1 MHSVRATMTLLMD
14 QVSQIRD
21 QVDIVALISEY
32 VSLKKAGRNFKS
44 PCPFHTEKSPSF
56 VVSPERQIWHCFG
69 CGKGG
74 DCYTFLM
81 EYEHLEFPEALRAL
95 AKRTGIELKQSEF
108 ESSTSSKKETIYHL
122 NKLAAEFYHFILMNH
137 KAGEK
142 ARAYL
147 KERNVSE
154 KVLKSFLIGYAPSG
168 AALTTYLQQKKKVVK
183 DDLLDSG
190 LVTDRGYQIKDFF
203 WDRIMFPLFDHR
215 DNIVGFS
222 GRILT
227 ADANGPKYINT
238 RETLV
243 YHKGDMFFGLN
254 MTKEAI
260 KKENQ
265 ALLVEGEF
273 DVLSCFQN
281 GVANVVAVKGTALT
295 ERQVALLGRFAQKIT
310 VCFDGDRAGQEA
322 IKRSLPIIEKKGL
335 NTTVVVIPGGKDP
348 DEAIKNDVTA
358 FKIAAKNDIGIYD
371 YLLSSALKNNDKNSL
386 DGKKKISEE
395 LLPIISSI
403 QNEIIKEH
411 YLKKISQELDTTY
424 EGILREIER
433 MQKKEV
439 PRVEESV
446 VPRTKTSPIESR
458 EEYLLSLIIQ
468 AEVPKVALEKAVSIF
483 SEALGKERAYQKI
496 LHQLLS
502 YFETTQEF
510 NGQHFAKILP
520 LELASAYDKSLLFP
534 LPSTL
539 TPESRMKEVVKIA
552 THLKEMYL
560 KERIKQLTDDIKKK
574 EAEGGTEEEVN
585 ILKDRFS
592 KTVALL
598 QK

>member
-1 MHSVRATMTLLMD
+1 MD

-21 QVDIVALISEY
+21 AVDIVALIGEY
-32 VSLKKAGRNFKS
+32 ITLKKAGRNFKS
-44 PCPFHTEKSPSF
+44 PCPFHNEKSPSF

-95 AKRTGIELKQSEF
+95 AKRTGIELQQSEY
-108 ESSTSSKKETIYHL
+108 ESNTSSRKESIYHL

-142 ARAYL
+142 AREYL

-168 AALTTYLQQKKKVVK
+168 ATLSTYLLQKKKVNK
-183 DDLLDSG
+183 EELIESG
-190 LVTDRGYQIKDFF
+190 LVTDRGYQVKDFF

-215 DNIVGFS
+215 DNIAGFS

-227 ADANGPKYINT
+227 PDANGPKYINT

-281 GVANVVAVKGTALT
+281 GVPNVVAVKGTALT

-335 NTTVVVIPGGKDP
+335 TTTVVVIPGGKDP
-348 DEAIKNDVTA
+348 DEAIKNDPTS
-358 FKIAAKNDIGIYD
+358 FKIAVKNDIGIYD
-371 YLLSSALKNNDKNSL
+371 YLLSSALKNYDKTSL
-386 DGKKKISEE
+386 EGKKKIPEE
-395 LLPIISSI
+395 LLPIFSTI

-411 YLKKISQELDTTY
+411 YLKKVSTELDTTY
-424 EGILREIER
+424 ESIMRELER
-433 MQKKEV
+433 MQKKDT
-439 PRVEESV
+439 PRVEQSL
-446 VPRTKTSPIESR
+446 VPRTKSSPIESR

-468 AEVPKVALEKAVSIF
+468 ADLPKVALEKAVEIMAD
-483 SEALGKERAYQKI
+483 ALGKERAYQKI
-496 LHQLLS
+496 LHHLLS
-502 YFETTQEF
+502 YFESVQEF
-510 NGQHFAKILP
+510 NSQHFANSLP
-520 LELASAYDKSLLFP
+520 TELLPAYDKSLLFP
-534 LPSTL
+534 LASL
-539 TPESRMKEVVKIA
+539 NNAESRMKEVVKVA
-552 THLKEMYL
+552 TELRKMYL
-560 KERIKQLTDDIKKK
+560 KEKIKFLSDAIQQK
-574 EAEGGTEEEVN
+574 EGKDGMDEEVKF
-585 ILKDRFS
+585 LKEDFS
-592 KTVALL
+592 KTAAQL
-598 QK
+598 QKN

>member
-1 MHSVRATMTLLMD
+1 MD

-21 QVDIVALISEY
+21 QVDIVALIGEY
-32 VSLKKAGRNFKS
+32 ITLKKAGRNFKS
-44 PCPFHTEKSPSF
+44 PCPFHNEKSPSF

-95 AKRTGIELKQSEF
+95 AKRTGIELQQSEF
-108 ESSTSSKKETIYHL
+108 ESSTSSKKESIYHL

-142 ARAYL
+142 AREYL

-168 AALTTYLQQKKKVVK
+168 AALSSYLLQKKKVNK
-183 DDLLDSG
+183 EDLIESG
-190 LVTDRGYQIKDFF
+190 LVTDRGYQVRDFF

-215 DNIVGFS
+215 DNIMGFS

-227 ADANGPKYINT
+227 AESTGPKYINT

-281 GVANVVAVKGTALT
+281 GVPNVVAVKGTALT

-348 DEAIKNDVTA
+348 DESIKNDPTA
-358 FKIAAKNDIGIYD
+358 FKIAVKNDIGIYD
-371 YLLSSALKNNDKNSL
+371 YLLSSTLKNYDKASL
-386 DGKKKISEE
+386 EGKQKISED
-395 LLPIISSI
+395 LLPLFSSI

-411 YLKKISQELDTTY
+411 YLKKVSTELDTTY
-424 EGILREIER
+424 ESILRELER
-433 MQKKEV
+433 MQKRET
-439 PRVEESV
+439 PRVEESIIPAMKV
-446 VPRTKTSPIESR
+446 SPIESR

-468 AEVPKVALEKAVSIF
+468 AEVPKIALEKAVSIM

-496 LHQLLS
+496 LHHLLT
-502 YFETTQEF
+502 YFETTEAF
-510 NGQHFAKILP
+510 NSQHFGNSLP
-520 LELASAYDKSLLFP
+520 TELATAYDKSLLFP
-534 LPSTL
+534 LSSSINT
-539 TPESRMKEVVKIA
+539 ESRMKEVVKIA

-560 KERIKQLTDDIKKK
+560 KERIKFLTEEIRLK
-574 EAEGGTEEEVN
+574 EAEDGVNEEEVN
-585 ILKDRFS
+585 LLKDRFS
-592 KTVALL
+592 KTIALL
-598 QK
+598 HK

>member
-1 MHSVRATMTLLMD
+1 MD

-21 QVDIVALISEY
+21 QVDIVALIGEY
-32 VSLKKAGRNFKS
+32 ITLKKAGRNFKS
-44 PCPFHTEKSPSF
+44 PCPFHNEKSPSF

-95 AKRTGIELKQSEF
+95 AKRTGIELQQSEF
-108 ESSTSSKKETIYHL
+108 ESSTSSKKESIYHL

-142 ARAYL
+142 AREYL

-168 AALTTYLQQKKKVVK
+168 AALSSYLLQKKKVNK
-183 DDLLDSG
+183 EDLIESG
-190 LVTDRGYQIKDFF
+190 LVTDRGYQVRDFF

-215 DNIVGFS
+215 DNIMGFS

-227 ADANGPKYINT
+227 AESTGPKYINT

-281 GVANVVAVKGTALT
+281 GVPNVVAVKGTALT

-348 DEAIKNDVTA
+348 DESIKNDPTA
-358 FKIAAKNDIGIYD
+358 FKIAVKNDIGIYD
-371 YLLSSALKNNDKNSL
+371 YLLSSTLKNYDKASL
-386 DGKKKISEE
+386 EGKQKISED
-395 LLPIISSI
+395 LLPLFSSI

-411 YLKKISQELDTTY
+411 YLKKVSTELDTTY
-424 EGILREIER
+424 ERIL
-433 MQKKEV
+433 
-439 PRVEESV
+439 
-446 VPRTKTSPIESR
+446 
-458 EEYLLSLIIQ
+458 
-468 AEVPKVALEKAVSIF
+468 
-483 SEALGKERAYQKI
+483 
-496 LHQLLS
+496 
-502 YFETTQEF
+502 
-510 NGQHFAKILP
+510 
-520 LELASAYDKSLLFP
+520 LEL
-534 LPSTL
+534 
-539 TPESRMKEVVKIA
+539 E
-552 THLKEMYL
+552 
-560 KERIKQLTDDIKKK
+560 
-574 EAEGGTEEEVN
+574 
-585 ILKDRFS
+585 
-592 KTVALL
+592 
-598 QK
+598 